1 MEIEKIEKFI
11 DAGYTKEEINAL
23 LSGGNPEGGKAEG
36 GNPEGIQKK
45 NEDGNGSAKHEEPK
59 EQGAE
64 NSSHDQS
71 LEITATL
78 QALTTTVKGLQDTV
92 KAIQAASAK
101 TAATDKPKTDEIKSI
116 MDSFIN
122 SL

>member
-23 LSGGNPEGGKAEG
+23 LSGGEP
-36 GNPEGIQKK
+36 
-45 NEDGNGSAKHEEPK
+45 EEPK
-59 EQGAE
+59 PEEPKPEKTKEQSAAD
-64 NSSHDQS
+64 SSHDQS

-92 KAIQAASAK
+92 KAIQAANVK
-101 TAATDKPKTDEIKSI
+101 TAATPTPKTDEIKSI
-116 MDSFIN
+116 MDSFI
-122 SL
+122 STL

>member
-1 MEIEKIEKFI
+1 MKIEKIEKFI

-23 LSGGNPEGGKAEG
+23 LSGGNPEGG
-36 GNPEGIQKK
+36 NPEGIQKT
-45 NEDGNGSAKHEEPK
+45 NEDGNGSAEPEKAK
-59 EQGAE
+59 EQSAG
-64 NSSHDQS
+64 SSAPDQS

-92 KAIQAASAK
+92 KAIQAANVK
-101 TAATDKPKTDEIKSI
+101 TAATSTPKTDEIKSI
-116 MDSFIN
+116 MDTFIN

>member
-23 LSGGNPEGGKAEG
+23 LSDGKPKGGDAE
-36 GNPEGIQKK
+36 EIRKK
-45 NEDGNGSAKHEEPK
+45 NEDGNGGTEAEKPK
-59 EQGAE
+59 EQGAG
-64 NSSHDQS
+64 NPTHDQS

-92 KAIQAASAK
+92 KAIQAANVK

-116 MDSFIN
+116 MDTFIN

>member
-23 LSGGNPEGGKAEG
+23 LSGGNEEG
-36 GNPEGIQKK
+36 GNPEGIQEK
-45 NEDGNGSAKHEEPK
+45 NENGNSSAEPEKPK
-59 EQGAE
+59 EQSAGNQA
-64 NSSHDQS
+64 HDSS

-92 KAIQAASAK
+92 KAIQAANVK
-101 TAATDKPKTDEIKSI
+101 TAATPTPKNDEIKSI
-116 MDSFIN
+116 MDTFIN

>member
-1 MEIEKIEKFI
+1 MDIEKIEKFI

-23 LSGGNPEGGKAEG
+23 LSGGKAEE
-36 GNPEGIQKK
+36 PKP
-45 NEDGNGSAKHEEPK
+45 EEPK
-59 EQGAE
+59 EQSAGD
-64 NSSHDQS
+64 SSHDQS
-71 LEITATL
+71 VEITATL

-92 KAIQAASAK
+92 KAIQAANVK
-101 TAATDKPKTDEIKSI
+101 KAATDTPKTDEIKSI

>member
-23 LSGGNPEGGKAEG
+23 LSGGNPEGG
-36 GNPEGIQKK
+36 NPEGIQKK
-45 NEDGNGSAKHEEPK
+45 NEDGNGSTEPEK
-59 EQGAE
+59 PKDQSAG
-64 NSSHDQS
+64 NQTHDQS

-92 KAIQAASAK
+92 KAIQTASAK
-101 TAATDKPKTDEIKSI
+101 AAATPTPKTDEIKSI
-116 MDSFIN
+116 MDSFIKT
-122 SL
+122 L

>member
-11 DAGYTKEEINAL
+11 DAGYTKEEINTL
-23 LSGGNPEGGKAEG
+23 LSGGNPEG
-36 GNPEGIQKK
+36 IQKT
-45 NEDGNGSAKHEEPK
+45 NEDGNDGAEHEESK
-59 EQGAE
+59 EQGAG
-64 NSSHDQS
+64 NQTPDQS

-92 KAIQAASAK
+92 KAIQAANVK
-101 TAATDKPKTDEIKSI
+101 TAATPTPKTDEIKSI
-116 MDSFIN
+116 MDTFIN

>member
-23 LSGGNPEGGKAEG
+23 LSGGEPEEPK
-36 GNPEGIQKK
+36 PE
-45 NEDGNGSAKHEEPK
+45 EAKPEEPK
-59 EQGAE
+59 EQGTGE
-64 NSSHDQS
+64 QTHDQP

-92 KAIQAASAK
+92 KAIQAANVK
-101 TAATDKPKTDEIKSI
+101 TAATNSPKTDEIKSL
-116 MDSFIN
+116 MDSFI
-122 SL
+122 STL

>member
-11 DAGYTKEEINAL
+11 DAGYTKEEINTL
-23 LSGGNPEGGKAEG
+23 LSGGNA
-36 GNPEGIQKK
+36 EGIQKTNEDGNQK
-45 NEDGNGSAKHEEPK
+45 TNEDGNGGAEPKEPK
-59 EQGAE
+59 EQGAG
-64 NSSHDQS
+64 NQTHDQS

-92 KAIQAASAK
+92 KAIQAANVK
-101 TAATDKPKTDEIKSI
+101 TAATNAPKTDEIKSI
-116 MDSFIN
+116 MDTFIN

>member
-23 LSGGNPEGGKAEG
+23 LSGGNFEAVQE
-36 GNPEGIQKK
+36 K
-45 NEDGNGSAKHEEPK
+45 NEDGSGSPKSEEPK
-59 EQGAE
+59 EQGAGE
-64 NSSHDQS
+64 QTHDQP

-92 KAIQAASAK
+92 KAIQAANVK
-101 TAATDKPKTDEIKSI
+101 TAATSTPKTDEIKSI
-116 MDSFIN
+116 MDSFIKT
-122 SL
+122 L

>member
-23 LSGGNPEGGKAEG
+23 LSGGNPEGG
-36 GNPEGIQKK
+36 NLEGIQEK
-45 NEDGNGSAKHEEPK
+45 NEDGSGSPKPEEPK
-59 EQGAE
+59 EQSAGNQA
-64 NSSHDQS
+64 HDS
-71 LEITATL
+71 VVEITATL

-92 KAIQAASAK
+92 KAIQAANVK
-101 TAATDKPKTDEIKSI
+101 TAATSTPKNDEIRSI

>member
-23 LSGGNPEGGKAEG
+23 LSGGNPEAVQE
-36 GNPEGIQKK
+36 K
-45 NEDGNGSAKHEEPK
+45 NEDGSQGTEPEEPK
-59 EQGAE
+59 EQSAG
-64 NSSHDQS
+64 NTPHDSS

-92 KAIQAASAK
+92 KAIQAANVK
-101 TAATDKPKTDEIKSI
+101 TAATSTPKTDEIKSI

-122 SL
+122 TL

>member
-23 LSGGNPEGGKAEG
+23 LSGAKPEEPK
-36 GNPEGIQKK
+36 PEEPKP
-45 NEDGNGSAKHEEPK
+45 EEPK
-59 EQGAE
+59 EQSAGDTT
-64 NSSHDQS
+64 HDSS

-78 QALTTTVKGLQDTV
+78 QALTTTVRGLQDTV
-92 KAIQAASAK
+92 KAIQAANVK
-101 TAATDKPKTDEIKSI
+101 TAETTTPKTDEIKSI

-122 SL
+122 TL

>member
-23 LSGGNPEGGKAEG
+23 LSGGNPEGG
-36 GNPEGIQKK
+36 NPETVQEK
-45 NEDGNGSAKHEEPK
+45 NEDGSGSPKPEEQK
-59 EQGAE
+59 EQSAG
-64 NSSHDQS
+64 NTPHDQS

-92 KAIQAASAK
+92 KAIQAANVK
-101 TAATDKPKTDEIKSI
+101 TAATPTPKTDEIKSI

>member
-23 LSGGNPEGGKAEG
+23 LSGGNPETVQDE
-36 GNPEGIQKK
+36 
-45 NEDGNGSAKHEEPK
+45 NEDGSGSPKPEEPK
-59 EQGAE
+59 EE
-64 NSSHDQS
+64 NAGNPPHDQS

-92 KAIQAASAK
+92 KAIQAANVK
-101 TAATDKPKTDEIKSI
+101 TAATSTPKTDEIKSI

-122 SL
+122 TL

>member
-23 LSGGNPEGGKAEG
+23 LSGGNPEPVQEENKN
-36 GNPEGIQKK
+36 GNDSPKP
-45 NEDGNGSAKHEEPK
+45 EEPK
-59 EQGAE
+59 EE
-64 NSSHDQS
+64 NAGNTPHDQS

-92 KAIQAASAK
+92 KAIQAANVK
-101 TAATDKPKTDEIKSI
+101 TAATTTPKTDEIKSI
-116 MDSFIN
+116 MDSFI
-122 SL
+122 STL

>member
-23 LSGGNPEGGKAEG
+23 LSGGNAEPVQEE
-36 GNPEGIQKK
+36 NK
-45 NEDGNGSAKHEEPK
+45 DGNDSPKPEEPK
-59 EQGAE
+59 EQSAG
-64 NSSHDQS
+64 NTPHDS
-71 LEITATL
+71 AVEITATL

-92 KAIQAASAK
+92 KAIQAANVK
-101 TAATDKPKTDEIKSI
+101 TAATSTPKTDEIKSL

-122 SL
+122 TL

>member
-23 LSGGNPEGGKAEG
+23 LSGGNPEAVQE
-36 GNPEGIQKK
+36 K
-45 NEDGNGSAKHEEPK
+45 NEDGNSGAGPEKPK
-59 EQGAE
+59 EQSAG
-64 NSSHDQS
+64 NSAPDQS

-92 KAIQAASAK
+92 KAIQAANVK
-101 TAATDKPKTDEIKSI
+101 TAATNAPKTDEIKSI
-116 MDSFIN
+116 MDTFIN

>member
-23 LSGGNPEGGKAEG
+23 LSGGNPEPIQEKDEV
-36 GNPEGIQKK
+36 GNSGTEP
-45 NEDGNGSAKHEEPK
+45 EEPK
-59 EQGAE
+59 EQSAG
-64 NSSHDQS
+64 NTSHDS
-71 LEITATL
+71 AVEITATL

-92 KAIQAASAK
+92 KAIQAANVK

-122 SL
+122 TL

>member
-23 LSGGNPEGGKAEG
+23 LSGGNA
-36 GNPEGIQKK
+36 EGIQKK
-45 NEDGNGSAKHEEPK
+45 NEDGNGSAEHEESK
-59 EQGAE
+59 EQGAG
-64 NSSHDQS
+64 NQTHDQS

-92 KAIQAASAK
+92 KAIQAANVK
-101 TAATDKPKTDEIKSI
+101 TAATPTPKTDEIKSI
-116 MDSFIN
+116 MDTFIN